1 MEPVLTDGPDPALN
15 VDTLSLK
22 TKYYFVLLN
31 VEAILYIGISQ
42 TLFAGI
48 LIATKKPRMLA
59 NQILGAWLLLICA
72 EMILVLID
80 VKLIDLYPIKILPY
94 TYGPL
99 LLLYAKLMTSEH
111 PSFNPGYLW
120 HFLPFFLFL
129 ITSLLFLDEPVMNGT
144 EGFLV
149 TDRFVSFRILYGVTF
164 FVSITAYSVAT
175 FVVIHRHQKHLKELV
190 SFSSG
195 KITLQWL
202 LGLSITFY
210 LGYVL
215 MFIFGGID
223 ILVGFMPFDPYEL
236 SFIGLTI
243 LTFLFGV
250 FGFNQSSVFEEVVKY
265 KEPDVIPENNGSGK
279 YQRSGLKKK
288 DVARYISRI
297 EEYMKKEKP
306 YLDREL
312 TIYDLSD
319 RLDIPRHF
327 ISEVINE
334 HMGKNFYN
342 LVNEYR
348 VEEVKGRLSDP
359 KYKHLTI
366 LAIAYD
372 SGFNAKSSFNTI
384 FKEKTGMT
392 PSEYLKKVSARNS

>member
-1 MEPVLTDGPDPALN
+1 M
-15 VDTLSLK
+15 
-22 TKYYFVLLN
+22 
-31 VEAILYIGISQ
+31 EAILYIGISQ

-48 LIATKKPRMLA
+48 LIAFKRPRMLA
-59 NQILGAWLLLICA
+59 NRILAAWLLLICL
-72 EMILVLID
+72 EMVVVLID
-80 VKLIDLYPIKILPY
+80 TTLVELYPIKILPY

-99 LLLYAKLMTSEH
+99 LLLYAKLMTTEQ
-111 PSFNPGYLW
+111 PELNPGYLW
-120 HFLPFFLFL
+120 HFLPFFVFL
-129 ITSLLFLDEPVMNGT
+129 ITSLVFIDDRVMTGT
-144 EGFLV
+144 HGFLV
-149 TDRFVSFRILYGVTF
+149 IDRFVSFRIIYGVTF
-164 FVSITAYSVAT
+164 FISITAYSVAT
-175 FVVIHRHQKHLKELV
+175 FVVINRHQRRLRDLV
-190 SFSSG
+190 SYSSG

-215 MFIFGGID
+215 MFILGGID
-223 ILVGFMPFDPYEL
+223 ILMGFMPFDVYEI

-250 FGFNQSSVFEEVVKY
+250 FGFHQSSIFEEVVKF
-265 KEPDVIPENNGSGK
+265 KKDQAGGTESETGRK

-288 DVARYISRI
+288 DVERYRSRI
-297 EEYMKKEKP
+297 ESHMNKAKP

-312 TIYDLSD
+312 SIYDLSD
-319 RLDIPRHF
+319 QLNIPRHF
-327 ISEVINE
+327 LSEVINE

-342 LVNEYR
+342 LVNDYR
-348 VEEVKGRLSDP
+348 IAEVKRRLKDP
-359 KYKHLTI
+359 AYRNLTI

-392 PSEYLKKVSARNS
+392 PSEYLKKVLGGDPDLNADH